1 METQAHDGV
10 LELMERL
17 LARARAAL
25 QDSGPEVPRLV
36 PGLLHRLR
44 KTEELMRTRG
54 EKEAWL
60 PEAREAKL
68 SPMEYMDRCNRF
80 LCKLDTLGWKRSFHQ
95 NLFHAVCAHIVF
107 PFFHFFVY
115 FHFLNFIFL
124 NFIFLFSFIFK

>member
-44 KTEELMRTRG
+44 KTTRLRRTSQ
-54 EKEAWL
+54 KAH
-60 PEAREAKL
+60 PL
-68 SPMEYMDRCNRF
+68 SPFWPELR
-80 LCKLDTLGWKRSFHQ
+80 GWTKP
-95 NLFHAVCAHIVF
+95 A
-107 PFFHFFVY
+107 
-115 FHFLNFIFL
+115 
-124 NFIFLFSFIFK
+124 